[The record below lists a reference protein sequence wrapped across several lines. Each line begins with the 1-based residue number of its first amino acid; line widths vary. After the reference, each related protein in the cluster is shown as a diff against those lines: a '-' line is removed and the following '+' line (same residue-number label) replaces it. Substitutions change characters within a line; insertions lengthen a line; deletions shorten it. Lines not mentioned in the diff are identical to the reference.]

1 MDPNWSHTHK
11 NVNLSVGSSVTIRG
25 IVSNTFRKDPQLQ
38 VDFHTDRDPTSDI
51 AFHVRVYFG
60 HSVVLNSLQDG
71 GWRTEVTSHKMPFQE
86 NQPFKLRFLVL
97 NNEYQ
102 VVLNDEHF
110 YSFIHRVPPSS
121 VKMVEVWRDVLLYSM
136 EVS

>member
-1 MDPNWSHTHK
+1 QFPWQVPCSQ

-25 IVSNTFRKDPQLQ
+25 IASNTFRKDPQLQ

-51 AFHVRVYFG
+51 AFHFRMYFG
-60 HSVVLNSLQDG
+60 HYVVLNSLQDR

-86 NQPFKLRFLVL
+86 NQPFKLCFLVL

-102 VVLNDEHF
+102 VMVSDEHL
-110 YSFIHRVPPSS
+110 YSFIHGVPPGSE
-121 VKMVEVWRDVLLYSM
+121 KMAEMWKDLLLNSM
-136 EVS
+136 ELS